1 MYDDLVVTILTGRRP
16 HLLERTLSS
25 AEQLWD
31 WNCVTVIPY
40 ANGGDQETI
49 SLLANWC
56 PDGLWGSAE
65 WRSIGEGISKCADR
79 AYEFGCRY
87 WLHLEDDW
95 EALRN
100 PEGWYKESCAILDS
114 HEADQVRLRDSSEKV
129 LKRHMV
135 TGQPIRWRQ
144 EGNFQI
150 GEAHLTFNPS
160 LMLTHHIPDA
170 FPCVGERDAQRKWL
184 KAGHT
189 KVAQHVPGIWRHI
202 GGGESLRG
210 RQA

>member
-16 HLLERTLSS
+16 HLLERTLK
-25 AEQLWD
+25 ALAGFWD
-31 WNCVTVIPY
+31 WDDMVACVLV
-40 ANGGDQETI
+40 NGTDAET
-49 SLLANWC
+49 LQVLTDWL
-56 PDGLWGSAE
+56 PDGACGVDRWL
-65 WRSIGEGISKCADR
+65 SIGEATSACAR
-79 AYEFGCRY
+79 LALSSECRY

-100 PEGWYKESCAILDS
+100 PKGWYEESCAILDS
-114 HEADQVRLRDSSEKV
+114 HTADQVRLRDSNEKV
-129 LKRHMV
+129 LKHHMV
-135 TGQPIRWRQ
+135 TGRPIRWRDG
-144 EGNFQI
+144 GNFKV
-150 GEAHLTFNPS
+150 GEAHLTFNPA

-170 FPCVGERDAQRKWL
+170 FPCSGERVAQRKWL

-210 RQA
+210 DQA